1 MEGSMKRVIHFSV
14 FLICTF
20 LSCASLSAT
29 PESKDN
35 FLNKIKRLNDRLDA
49 IQIVINQS

>member
-1 MEGSMKRVIHFSV
+1 MKRIIHLSL

-20 LSCASLSAT
+20 FSCASLSAT
-29 PESKDN
+29 PESKEH
-35 FLNKIKRLNDRLDA
+35 FLNKIKILNDRLDA